1 MDVMEYCLSLEQ
13 DLGGWKRKLDDLRRM
28 IEALGEQDRAR
39 MLSSVQEIEAFVA
52 RMSARLEDLKAE
64 CPTRGDEQTPH
75 SSATDP
81 AARTAP

>member
-1 MDVMEYCLSLEQ
+1 MDVIDYCMGLEQ
-13 DLGGWKRKLDDLRRM
+13 DLGAWKRKLDDLRRM
-28 IEALGEQDRAR
+28 IEALGEQERAP

-64 CPTRGDEQTPH
+64 CPTRADDQSHQPGA
-75 SSATDP
+75 SDP